1 MSAPIIGLVCLCV
14 SLVLMFAGV
23 PIAFSFLVPG
33 FVGIVSIVGW
43 GAALSVLGN
52 AIVSNSAREML
63 VAIPLFVL
71 MGYFVLVSELGD
83 DIYRAAYRFL
93 GRIPGGLAQA
103 TTLASAGF
111 AACTGDSVGASATM
125 AAVSFPHLDKYGYD
139 RRLSTGCSTVGGTLG
154 VLIPPSIPMI
164 TYGYLAST
172 SAGALFIGGIIPGIL
187 TTLAL
192 MGVIFVWCVIN
203 PKLAPKATETYTMR
217 EKLRSVN
224 GGVWS
229 ILALFLLI
237 VLGLYFGLFAPSEA
251 GAIGA
256 MGAFVITIARRKLT
270 RQSLVRAL
278 KGSGEITCYLFTMV
292 IGAMVFQTLLVTAG
306 FARMLNDFLVGL
318 SVSPYLILTMVVVI
332 WLIMG
337 ALMDELAIQLLTV
350 PIFAPIMAN
359 LGFDLVWFG
368 IISIL
373 CAEIGMV
380 VPPVGLNV
388 FVVSGVTGVPSGT
401 IFRGIAPLCLAL
413 LLVIVVLTIFPQLVT
428 WLPNMMMK

>member
-1 MSAPIIGLVCLCV
+1 MSATTIGLVCLCA
-14 SLVLMFAGV
+14 SLFLMFAGV

-33 FVGIVSIVGW
+33 FIGIVAIVGW
-43 GAALSVLGN
+43 DAGLSVLGS
-52 AIVSNSAREML
+52 AVVSNSAREML

-71 MGYFVLVSELGD
+71 MGYFVLVSELGED
-83 DIYRAAYRFL
+83 VYRAAYKL
-93 GRIPGGLAQA
+93 IGRMPGGLAQA

-125 AAVSFPHLDKYGYD
+125 SAVSFPHLDKYGYD

-192 MGVIFVWCVIN
+192 MSVIHVWCLIN
-203 PKLAPKATETYTMR
+203 PKLAPKPPERYTLR
-217 EKLRSVN
+217 EKLGSIK
-224 GGVWS
+224 GGVWG
-229 ILALFLLI
+229 IVALFLLI
-237 VLGLYFGLFAPSEA
+237 VLGLYFGIFAPSEA
-251 GAIGA
+251 GAVGA
-256 MGAFVITIARRKLT
+256 MGAFVIMIARRKLT
-270 RQSLVRAL
+270 RKNLVTAL
-278 KGSGEITCYLFTMV
+278 KGSGEITCYLFTMI

-306 FARMLNDFLVGL
+306 FARMLNDLLVGL
-318 SVSPYLILTMVVVI
+318 SVSPYLVLTIIVVI
-332 WLIMG
+332 WIIMG
-337 ALMDELAIQLLTV
+337 AIMDSLAIQLLTV
-350 PIFAPIMAN
+350 PIFAPIMAH

-380 VPPVGLNV
+380 SPPLGLNV

-401 IFRGIAPLCLAL
+401 IFRGIAPLSLAL
-413 LLVIVVLTIFPQLVT
+413 LVLIIILTIFPQLVT
-428 WLPNMMMK
+428 WLPSMMMN